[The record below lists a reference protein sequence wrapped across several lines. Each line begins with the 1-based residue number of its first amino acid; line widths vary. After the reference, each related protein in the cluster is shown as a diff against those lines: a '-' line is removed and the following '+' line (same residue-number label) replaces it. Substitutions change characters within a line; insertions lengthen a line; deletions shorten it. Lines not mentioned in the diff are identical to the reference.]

1 MNFRFT
7 PKRGRRRPGYEE
19 ATFTIGRLWADDAEG
34 MIEVTH
40 LLDRKYGYRSAR
52 ELRWH
57 LAERFELPQES
68 VQLDRI

>member
-7 PKRGRRRPGYEE
+7 PKRGRRRPGNEE
-19 ATFTIGRLWADDAEG
+19 ATFTIGRLWADHDDQV
-34 MIEVTH
+34 IEVTH
-40 LLDRKYGYRSAR
+40 LVDGRYCYRSTR

-68 VQLDRI
+68 VQLDRV